1 MQESLKQIE
10 IRVSIIG
17 FKILFISLRLHVVTI
32 EVGYFYKNINI
43 FLNTNEKQNAFV
55 L

>member
-1 MQESLKQIE
+1 MKLWGIHARKFKTNRNSGFDNWIQNTIYK
-10 IRVSIIG
+10 
-17 FKILFISLRLHVVTI
+17 FKIA
-32 EVGYFYKNINI
+32 YKNINI